1 MYFKVKI
8 ILIYGILLSI
18 IKLSKSQESPGCN
31 RLEEKLNLSDV
42 QKDRYNLKDCG
53 GIHDTEGPTNI
64 SGGRDNVKRYA
75 ITRVSWLL
83 PNIINKP

>member
-1 MYFKVKI
+1 MYFKLKN
-8 ILIYGILLSI
+8 ILIYGIILSI
-18 IKLSKSQESPGCN
+18 IQLSKSQGSPGCN

-53 GIHDTEGPTNI
+53 GIHETEGPTNI

-75 ITRVSWLL
+75 ITQIQYL
-83 PNIINKP
+83 PCYC